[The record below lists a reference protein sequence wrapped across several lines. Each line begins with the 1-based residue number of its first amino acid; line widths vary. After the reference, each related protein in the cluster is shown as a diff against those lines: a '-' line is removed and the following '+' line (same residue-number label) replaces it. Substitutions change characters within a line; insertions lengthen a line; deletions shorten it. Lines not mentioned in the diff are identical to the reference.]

1 MNIHTS
7 CSGCYPI
14 YQHNQLAHMD
24 EGGCLYCSEI
34 FDTVT
39 VSNDD
44 FTIESSPDSIL
55 ECSICYENIDKQKNN
70 CTTECGHSFCFKCIA
85 TSISYKNLTC
95 PCCRSI
101 LIDNIQNNGYEIVSE
116 SESVSEVES
125 NSDSESYTDS
135 DEETYED
142 LDEDNN
148 VCDVDEIISRID
160 KNGFSKDDIISML
173 IGRYK
178 KNDSK
183 YTDEYIYN
191 INKNL
196 DKLIKDADNETKEQK
211 MFSKEDIRF

>member
-7 CSGCYPI
+7 CSGCYPV

-34 FDTVT
+34 IEVVT
-39 VSNDD
+39 LSNDD
-44 FTIESSPDSIL
+44 FTIESSTDSIL
-55 ECSICYENIDKQKNN
+55 ECSICYEIIDKQKNN

-85 TSISYKNLTC
+85 TSISYKNFNC

-101 LIDNIQNNGYEIVSE
+101 LIDDIQSNGYEIVSDSDTE
-116 SESVSEVES
+116 YSYSDDSSES
-125 NSDSESYTDS
+125 
-135 DEETYED
+135 YED

-148 VCDVDEIISRID
+148 VCDIDEIISRID
-160 KNGFSKDDIISML
+160 KHGFTKQDIVSML

-183 YTDEYIYN
+183 YTNEYINN
-191 INKNL
+191 INQNL
-196 DKLIKDADNETKEQK
+196 DKLIKDADNETKEQHL
-211 MFSKEDIRF
+211 FSKEDFRF